1 MLLLVE
7 SCHNPEDDEEKEEAA
22 IVAIVQ
28 KNIFL
33 LLACLEMYNIW
44 EQTHAMYSSICY
56 TLNNTQP
63 SHIRM

>member
-22 IVAIVQ
+22 FVAIVQ

-44 EQTHAMYSSICY
+44 EQTHAMYS
-56 TLNNTQP
+56 N
-63 SHIRM
+63 